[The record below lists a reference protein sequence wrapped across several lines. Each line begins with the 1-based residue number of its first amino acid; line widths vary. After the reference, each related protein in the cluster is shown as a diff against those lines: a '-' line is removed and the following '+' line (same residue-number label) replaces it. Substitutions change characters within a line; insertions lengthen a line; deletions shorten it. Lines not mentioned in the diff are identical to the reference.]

1 MYVTGIKSQQD
12 VADLIDI
19 FENSWSL
26 STLDEFLHGLKHY
39 KCILCFDIDTKDIAL
54 GYAFY
59 ALDERGWSELTDIAV
74 RKEMQGKGYGT
85 ALIEYIKRVEGK
97 PIRLSVNTVNPALR
111 LYEKLGFKV
120 IQEVYNYYSVGEDAI
135 RMEWK

>member
-19 FENSWSL
+19 FESSWSL
-26 STLDEFLHGLKHY
+26 STLDEFLYGLKHY
-39 KCILCFDIDTKDIAL
+39 KCILCFDMGNTDIAL

-85 ALIEYIKRVEGK
+85 ALIEYIKRVERK
-97 PIRLSVNTVNPALR
+97 PIRLSVNTTNPAKK

-120 IQEVYNYYSVGEDAI
+120 IQEVYNYYSVGEDAL
-135 RMEWK
+135 RMELE